1 MGVFFFPEPPQLPTI
16 KGDLRT
22 LPDEIVNA
30 FSKNV
35 IVQFEKAKV
44 YQLGLQELYENKD
57 SVDEYSD
64 DIKSELEAA
73 GRCG

>member
-1 MGVFFFPEPPQLPTI
+1 MVFFFPEPPQLPTI